1 MRKMIV
7 FLLFA
12 LLMNSSLVAGMI
24 AVPVLQPAKSKP
36 VNTTVSVLQQMD
48 AATFLTLTPQKW
60 QEMTGKKISFT
71 QKLSLKM
78 AQKQVKR
85 QLKNGKAVDM
95 ATVARKAAWGDN
107 FHWGAFLL
115 GMFLGP
121 IGVLIVYLVEF
132 EDPQIARKSAW
143 RGLLTWLALALLV
156 TRLIVGF

>member
-1 MRKMIV
+1 MRKMIG
-7 FLLFA
+7 FLFFG
-12 LLMNSSLVAGMI
+12 LLLNSSLVAGMI
-24 AVPVLQPAKSKP
+24 AVPVNQPAESKP
-36 VNTTVSVLQQMD
+36 VNTMATVLQTMD

-60 QEMTGKKISFT
+60 QEMTGKKISIT

-85 QLKNGKAVDM
+85 QLKKGKAVDM

-132 EDPQIARKSAW
+132 EDPQVARKSAW
-143 RGLLTWLALALLV
+143 RGLLAWVALAALV
-156 TRLIVGF
+156 ARLIVGF